1 MNSLDK
7 VDRSL
12 ILELQKNGRESN
24 LRLAKKLGVSEGTI
38 RTRLKRLLNEKALKI
53 VAVPNLRKIGYNF
66 ASIMGLQV
74 NISDLREIADQ
85 LAANKHV
92 CYLAFGTGRY
102 DLMAVVVTRSQEGLA
117 RFIEKEISAIAG
129 ILRTETFV
137 NLDIIKG
144 KWGTLDTIELTGA
157 MI

>member
-12 ILELQKNGRESN
+12 ILELQKNGRETN
-24 LRLAKKLGVSEGTI
+24 LSLAKKLEVSEGTI
-38 RTRLKRLLNEKALKI
+38 RKRLKRLLNEKAMKI
-53 VAVPNLRKIGYNF
+53 VAVPNLRKIGYGF
-66 ASIMGLQV
+66 TSIMGLQV
-74 NISDLREIADQ
+74 NIADLRKVTDN
-85 LAANKHV
+85 LARNKHV

-102 DLMAVVVTRSQEGLA
+102 DLTAVIVTSSPEGLSQ
-117 RFIEKEISAIAG
+117 FIEKEISAIPG

-144 KWGTLDTIELTGA
+144 RWGTLDTIELTSA
-157 MI
+157 TI